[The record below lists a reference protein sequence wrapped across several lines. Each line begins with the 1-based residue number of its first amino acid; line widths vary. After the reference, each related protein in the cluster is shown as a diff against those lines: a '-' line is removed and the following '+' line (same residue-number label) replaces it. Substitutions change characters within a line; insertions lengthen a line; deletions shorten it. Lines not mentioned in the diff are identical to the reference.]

1 MKNELEEKVEN
12 AEVPKSGSWLARHF
26 DWKAYAVDTGVAMA
40 IFQPI
45 GLLNEV
51 VGGMMSTAD
60 IVDSRGKNAVIGLT
74 LSRLLAKTRD
84 YFTEKVTRAESNSAA
99 TYRSL
104 VDLGMGLVL
113 GPSIYLGVLLT
124 NPNNTGME
132 AGITTFTG
140 TCLMSTV
147 GAVTFGKVLEKT
159 RKKFGT
165 EPDWM
170 KDSGVYDPIKDM
182 KSGKYIDPNF

>member
-1 MKNELEEKVEN
+1 MVNELEDKVE
-12 AEVPKSGSWLARHF
+12 EIPKSGSWLARHF
-26 DWKAYAVDTGVAMA
+26 DWKAYAVDTGAALAV
-40 IFQPI
+40 FQPL
-45 GLLNEV
+45 GLANEV
-51 VGGMMSTAD
+51 MGEMMSAGD
-60 IVDSRGKNAVIGLT
+60 IIDSRWKNAVGGLFI
-74 LSRLLAKTRD
+74 SRLLTKTRD
-84 YFTEKVTRAESNSAA
+84 YFTKKVTTSKAKNAA
-99 TYRSL
+99 MYRSL
-104 VDLGMGLVL
+104 VDLGMGLVM

-147 GAVTFGKVLEKT
+147 GSVAFGKVLEKT

-170 KDSGVYDPIKDM
+170 KNSEGYDPIKDM